1 MSLSSNRVPMLLEGL
16 DGFVCPYRSDNLG
29 DLVGELLEAAEHR
42 GGAEEMGKSRC
53 KEERRQHTCTYS
65 GCG

>member
-1 MSLSSNRVPMLLEGL
+1 MLLEGL

-53 KEERRQHTCTYS
+53 KKERR
-65 GCG
+65 